1 MAEFNIAEMGVDSA
15 GIAVRAWYGGSS
27 SDRNAVQ
34 CVFFCDGSSFDVV
47 KHSGSKNWTTPI
59 VSITGLRADT
69 RYKFYAVFYN
79 SDYDVIGRTQTI
91 SIWTAPLKDPPST
104 PGFLRSYAKTE
115 NSISVKWGISDNA
128 HGYDIYL
135 DGQFWDSTDKDSMT
149 VTGLRADTSY
159 KICVSAYN
167 DYGESNTR
175 CIITST
181 PAPPDTTDP
190 EIWNVV
196 ATASKVSGNTFNV
209 TVTWSASDN
218 DGIDYQWAYRSPPNS
233 ASYTSIG
240 STLSRS
246 TRSYTFTTDANGN
259 SFLGGNRYYFRI
271 RVIDYAGNM
280 SPTAD
285 GTVSLLIPLGRPA
298 NWEWEYTITSGGKF
312 YSQSADGKTAY
323 LMRAAHWNAFTTRI
337 NEFRDYKGLSS
348 YTFTTAT
355 TSTTSTG
362 VRNCINQ
369 AINAINPMLS
379 TSQRMNTIGVG
390 DKVTAKIFTDLVAK
404 IKLIT

>member
-27 SDRNAVQ
+27 SDRNAIQ
-34 CVFFCDGSSFDVV
+34 CQFYCDGSWFDTVT
-47 KHSGSKNWTTPI
+47 HSGSKNWTTPI
-59 VSITGLRADT
+59 VSITGLQADT
-69 RYKFYAVFYN
+69 RYRFYAVFYN
-79 SDYDVIGRTQTI
+79 SGYNEIGRTQTI
-91 SIWTAPLKDPPST
+91 SIWTDPLKDPPST

-115 NSISVKWGISDNA
+115 NSISVEWGTSANA
-128 HGYDIYL
+128 DGYDIYL
-135 DGQFWDSTDKDSMT
+135 DGRFWGSTYRDYMT

-159 KICVSAYN
+159 QICVSAYN
-167 DYGESNTR
+167 AYGESNTR
-175 CIITST
+175 CLTT
-181 PAPPDTTDP
+181 YTLAPPDTTNP

-196 ATASKVSGNTFNV
+196 ATASKVSGNIFNV
-209 TVTWSASDN
+209 RVTWSASDN

-240 STLSRS
+240 SNLSRS

-259 SFLGGNRYYFRI
+259 NFLGGNRYYFRI
-271 RVIDYAGNM
+271 RVIDYSGNM
-280 SPTAD
+280 SLTAD

-298 NWEWEYTITSGGKF
+298 NWEWEYTITSGSQF
-312 YSQSADGKTAY
+312 YSQSGKTAY
-323 LMRAAHWNAFTTRI
+323 LMRAAHWNQFTARI

-355 TSTTSTG
+355 TSTTPTG

-379 TSQRMNTIGVG
+379 TAQRMDTIVAG

-404 IKLIT
+404 IKLL